1 MVHGH
6 LLFLLILQQEAG
18 YLPLWGTGTAQG
30 DAQVALV
37 DLPVP
42 DLLIDDAQG
51 LGIFGGDD
59 EASGVAVDAVA
70 QGRGKGVLPPGVPLP
85 FLVKVRLDV
94 IDEGVDLLRLVGV
107 DHQPRPFV
115 QQHQVLILIYDIQ

>member
-59 EASGVAVDAVA
+59 DASGVAVDAVA
-70 QGRGKGVLPPGVPLP
+70 QGRGKGVLPL
-85 FLVKVRLDV
+85 LVKVRLDV